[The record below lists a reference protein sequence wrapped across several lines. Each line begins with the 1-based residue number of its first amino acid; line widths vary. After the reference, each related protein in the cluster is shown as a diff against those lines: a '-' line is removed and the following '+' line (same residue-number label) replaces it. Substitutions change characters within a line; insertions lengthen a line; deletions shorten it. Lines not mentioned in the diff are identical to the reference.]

1 MTFFILDFL
10 SNKIYKKRMKG
21 MLLISIAALAMI
33 SCSTAKKLP
42 VDVLEIERTP
52 DKLVVHFFDDR
63 EDFFTVAS
71 KFDYK
76 SRYSALKNIALSEP
90 KVSIV
95 DNYGVSLLAYAA
107 ANGDTELVA
116 SLLEQGEILI
126 LDDPDREENPPVY
139 LAKHPIEL
147 AIRYGHYDILKLLLE
162 HGYKPCCVVD
172 CIGLDRLDMLKLL
185 NAYGAR
191 IGDNSISWAAP
202 LVCYAQSGT
211 MVEYL
216 VSKGCSIHKAIAY
229 SRANDSKE
237 TFTKL
242 EQAIKLS
249 KYKKK
254 AKRSFGL

>member
-1 MTFFILDFL
+1 MKNVLLFFLV
-10 SNKIYKKRMKG
+10 
-21 MLLISIAALAMI
+21 ALAGI
-33 SCSTAKKLP
+33 SCSTVKKLP
-42 VDVLEIERTP
+42 VNVSEIERTP

-76 SRYSALKNIALSEP
+76 SRYSALKNIALNEP

-107 ANGDTELVA
+107 ANGDAELVA
-116 SLLEQGEILI
+116 SLLEEGETLI

-147 AIRYGHYDILKLLLE
+147 AIHYGHYDILKLLLE

-202 LVCYAQSGT
+202 LICYAQSSP

-216 VSKGCSIHKAIAY
+216 ASKGCSIHKALAY

-237 TFTKL
+237 TLTKL
-242 EQAIKLS
+242 EQVINGARQK
-249 KYKKK
+249 KY
-254 AKRSFGL
+254 